1 MIFFLQLAQAWHV
14 LNFFP
19 NCVQYIKWCYDI
31 HVLSYD
37 GMEKVFYEKIHVIC
51 CIRNE
56 CETQLELPPFHCFIS
71 PPFLPIFHSIGPFV
85 SISFAQRL
93 FCFRVIWWSYFP
105 LIIFSHFKPILS
117 LDIYYDYNCTLSL
130 PYYIYSLVL
139 TQTTWPACIL
149 TFTSGSKTIVNW
161 TDIYIDIFI

>member
-1 MIFFLQLAQAWHV
+1 MLWYTCIIIRWDGKSSLWKNTCYLLHK
-14 LNFFP
+14 
-19 NCVQYIKWCYDI
+19 KWMWNPTWI
-31 HVLSYD
+31 TS
-37 GMEKVFYEKIHVIC
+37 
-51 CIRNE
+51 
-56 CETQLELPPFHCFIS
+56 LPLLHF

-130 PYYIYSLVL
+130 PQIYSLVL